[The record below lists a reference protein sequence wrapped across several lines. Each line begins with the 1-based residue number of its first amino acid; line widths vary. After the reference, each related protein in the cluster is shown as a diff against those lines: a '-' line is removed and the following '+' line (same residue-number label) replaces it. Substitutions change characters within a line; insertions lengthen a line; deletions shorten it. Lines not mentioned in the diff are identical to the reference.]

1 MLVKASAPGSMM
13 LLGEYAVLQGKQALV
28 CAVDRRITV
37 RLLPREDKK
46 IKINS
51 ILGDYESEI
60 ATLKISAPFEFIL
73 TTLKKFTEL
82 MSLGC
87 ELTISSDFSHKIGLG
102 SSAAVTVATLA
113 ALKTW
118 LDQAVDSQ
126 ELLSEARAI
135 IREVQGLGSGADVA
149 ASVYGG
155 MVAYKMQP
163 MQAEKISQVHPIT
176 AVYSGYKTPTVKAV
190 QQVEKFFSPQPH
202 LYQEICEAIDN
213 CAVQGIRAA
222 RAENWQGLGDTMN
235 AQQILMH
242 SLGVNTPDL
251 NAIVLALRRHK
262 NILGAKISGSG
273 LGDCII
279 ALGNAGDLNWGNNAI
294 ETLPVSMSLQGVV
307 YEKN

>member
-28 CAVDRRITV
+28 CAVDQRITV
-37 RLLPREDKK
+37 RLLPRDDKK
-46 IKINS
+46 IKIS
-51 ILGDYESEI
+51 SMLGDYESEI
-60 ATLKISAPFEFIL
+60 ATLKIAAPFEFIL

-82 MSLGC
+82 MPHGC
-87 ELTISSDFSHKIGLG
+87 DLTITSDFSHKIGLG

-113 ALKTW
+113 AIKTW
-118 LDQAVDSQ
+118 LDQAVDAKT
-126 ELLSEARAI
+126 LLNDARAI
-135 IREVQGLGSGADVA
+135 VREVQGLGSGADVA

-163 MQAEKISQVHPIT
+163 MLAEKILPTHSIT
-176 AVYSGYKTPTVKAV
+176 AVYSGYKTPTVTAV
-190 QQVEKFFSPQPH
+190 RQVEKFFSPQPH
-202 LYQEICEAIDN
+202 LYQDICAAIDN

-235 AQQILMH
+235 AQQILMQ

-262 NILGAKISGSG
+262 NVLGAKISGSG

-279 ALGNAGDLNWGNNAI
+279 ALGNAGDLNWGNNDI
-294 ETLPVSMSLQGVV
+294 KTLPVSMSSQGVV
-307 YEKN
+307 CEKN